1 LKEPAGLVAKLLAWW
16 VRRVAEHPWLTL
28 ALAVAVT
35 ALGTIYTLET
45 ISINTDTTE
54 MIDPHLPYRIASEQY
69 SADFSPQNSAIVVAV
84 EAEIPEAADAKAEW
98 LATALED
105 EPGIEAVFRP
115 DGGPFL
121 ARESLLLLPK
131 PDLAA
136 LTDELARA
144 QPLLAVLAADPTAG
158 TLFGLLGQTLER
170 ADNPKD
176 LIALRPM
183 IGALIPAIE
192 SALAGEARPFSWV
205 GLVPLADGVALDRQ
219 YLQIRPDLDFGS
231 IAPASRAMDSIRA
244 TIGRMPPDLA
254 GAVQVYVTGSAALDD
269 DELAAATQG
278 VASASIISLTVVG
291 LLLFWS
297 VRSVWLALA
306 ALITLNIGLLWTAAF
321 AALAV
326 GRLNL
331 ISLTFAVLFVG
342 LGEDFSI
349 HFALRIR
356 EAIDSGRDKISVLS
370 AAVAGAG
377 PALLLCTVGAVVGF
391 CAFVPT
397 AYVGLSELGI
407 IAGAGMFI
415 AFLATLTVMP
425 ALLALRTPKL
435 KPLSIGKIGVP
446 IEGFLKR
453 HALKTTILLGLL
465 GLGALATLP
474 RLEFDENPLN
484 LKDQSAPSVVA
495 FRHLAQSDPN
505 FSYPAEVVAPS
516 LAEADALAERL
527 ARLPDIH
534 RVTTLSSFLPEDQE
548 AKLAMLEDLQFLML
562 PVLDAELA
570 PPPSDPRLSEAARS
584 LADRLARPIAGLPA
598 DFAAELDRLRAL
610 LLELAA
616 SDPAARTRFQ
626 TDLFRHFPKLV
637 ERLATA
643 LEAEP
648 ITLESLPP
656 ELKRRWLAPT
666 GHARVEAISTEDVV
680 HDPVALERFVDAV
693 QSLAPHATG
702 DAVGLVE
709 GGRAVT
715 KAMTQ
720 AGLIALAGMLL
731 LLAVWLRNLA
741 DMLYILVPVLLAG
754 LLTLATSILVGHPL
768 NFANVIALPLLF
780 GLGVASGIHF
790 VMRAREEPA
799 GADLFL
805 TSTPRAS
812 LFSTLTTIFSFSSLA
827 VSDHRGIESMGILLA
842 IAILWTLVATL
853 VLLPALFELADRRR
867 RRNPA

>member
-1 LKEPAGLVAKLLAWW
+1 MVAKLLAWW

-28 ALAVAVT
+28 ALAIAVT
-35 ALGTIYTLET
+35 ALGTIYTVET

-54 MIDPHLPYRIASEQY
+54 MIDPQLPYRIASEQY
-69 SADFSPQNSAIVVAV
+69 SADFSPQDGAIVVAV
-84 EAEIPEAADAKAEW
+84 EAEIPEAADAAAEW
-98 LATALED
+98 LAAALAGES
-105 EPGIEAVFRP
+105 GIEAVFRP

-121 ARESLLLLPK
+121 AREGLLLLPK
-131 PDLAA
+131 GDLAA

-144 QPLLAVLAADPTAG
+144 QPMLALLAADPTAG
-158 TLFGLLGQTLER
+158 TLFELLGETLGR
-170 ADNPKD
+170 ADDPKD
-176 LIALRPM
+176 VTALRPM
-183 IGALIPAIE
+183 IGALIPAVE
-192 SALAGEARPFSWV
+192 GALAGAERPFSWL
-205 GLVPLADGVALDRQ
+205 GLVPLAGGVALDRQ
-219 YLQIRPDLDFGS
+219 YLQIRPELDFRS
-231 IAPASRAMDSIRA
+231 MAPASHAIDSIRA
-244 TIGRMPPDLA
+244 TIARMPPELA
-254 GAVQVYVTGSAALDD
+254 TATRVYVTGSAALAN
-269 DELAAATQG
+269 DELSAATQG

-321 AALAV
+321 AAVAV

-349 HFALRIR
+349 HFALRLR
-356 EAIDSGRDKISVLS
+356 EAIDAGRDKFSVLTE
-370 AAVAGAG
+370 AVAGAG
-377 PALLLCTVGAVVGF
+377 PALLLCTVGAAVGF

-397 AYVGLSELGI
+397 AYIGLSELGI

-435 KPLSIGKIGVP
+435 KPLSIGGIGVP

-453 HALKTTILLGLL
+453 HALKTTILAGLL
-465 GLGALATLP
+465 GLGALALLP

-495 FRHLAQSDPN
+495 FRHLAQSDPD
-505 FSYPAEVVAPS
+505 FSYPVEVVAAN
-516 LAEADALAERL
+516 LEEADALAARL
-527 ARLPDIH
+527 AALPNIH
-534 RVTTLSSFLPEDQE
+534 RIATLSSFLPEDQE
-548 AKLAMLEDLQFLML
+548 AKLAMIEDLQLLML
-562 PVLDAELA
+562 PVLDAAPA
-570 PPPSDPRLSEAARS
+570 PPPSDSRLPQAARG

-598 DFAAELDRLRAL
+598 DLAADIARLADL
-610 LLELAA
+610 LRELAA
-616 SDPAARTRFQ
+616 SDASAQAQFQ
-626 TDLFRHFPKLV
+626 RDLFRYFPRLV
-637 ERLATA
+637 ERLGTA
-643 LEAEP
+643 LEAAP
-648 ITLESLPP
+648 LTLESLPP
-656 ELKRRWLAPT
+656 ELRQRWIAAN
-666 GHARVEAISTEDVV
+666 GHARIELISTEDVV
-680 HDPVALERFVDAV
+680 HDPVALERLVDGV

-702 DAVGLVE
+702 SAVGLVE

-715 KAMTQ
+715 KAMKQ

-731 LLAVWLRNLA
+731 LLAVWLRSVV
-741 DMLYILVPVLLAG
+741 DMVYVLVPVLLAG
-754 LLTLATSILVGHPL
+754 LLTLATSILAGHPL

-780 GLGVASGIHF
+780 GLGIASGIHF
-790 VMRAREEPA
+790 VMRAREEPP

-812 LFSTLTTIFSFSSLA
+812 LFSTLTTIFSFASLA
-827 VSDHRGIESMGILLA
+827 VSDHEGIKSMGILLA

-853 VLLPALFELADRRR
+853 VLLPALFELSERPR
-867 RRNPA
+867 RRNSA